1 MQERIKQ
8 MIAQHL
14 GVDESKIVP
23 EASFEGDLGADSL
36 DTIELV
42 MAFEESFGIEI
53 SDDIA
58 KNITTIQDAIDC
70 IQERESR
77 TMSNDTFA
85 IIAKFPEV
93 QRLLT
98 ELSSVLIAANQDGI
112 VFDEMRLI
120 HYLELLNVEFKHW
133 PIFYDFYDDDKPQLT
148 EDTI

>member
-70 IQERESR
+70 IQERV
-77 TMSNDTFA
+77 A
-85 IIAKFPEV
+85 
-93 QRLLT
+93 Q
-98 ELSSVLIAANQDGI
+98 
-112 VFDEMRLI
+112 
-120 HYLELLNVEFKHW
+120 
-133 PIFYDFYDDDKPQLT
+133 
-148 EDTI
+148 